1 MDRLKIGLSDEMSI
15 KDIAKKH
22 LGKKSN
28 NESELNKMI
37 THLKSQLSKGIKVEK
52 EHTSEIGTAKEIA
65 MDHISEDPNY
75 YTKLKTIEA
84 NETSADSSG
93 SFEGAFGGPVVTRKI
108 NKIHNFESDLSEV
121 TDSSSSG
128 AYDVSFSAGRSNPL
142 KINGPKSIMNSRA
155 VKDKNFPK
163 WGGPGG
169 VFVRVKEKCKKFP
182 YCNQGNTGAIEF
194 YEVEGLKE
202 STVNVAKK
210 TGIPYSEIEKLVIN
224 EINKIF
230 IK

>member
-1 MDRLKIGLSDEMSI
+1 MGYDFEKILR
-15 KDIAKKH
+15 
-22 LGKKSN
+22 GKKSQP
-28 NESELNKMI
+28 KD
-37 THLKSQLSKGIKVEK
+37 T
-52 EHTSEIGTAKEIA
+52 
-65 MDHISEDPNY
+65 
-75 YTKLKTIEA
+75 

-93 SFEGAFGGPVVTRKI
+93 SFEAAFGGPVVSRKI
-108 NKIHNFESDLSEV
+108 NKIHNFESDVNEI

-128 AYDVSFSAGRSNPL
+128 QYDASFSAGRSNPL

-163 WGGPGG
+163 WGGPQG
-169 VFVRVKEKCKKFP
+169 VFVKVKEKCKKFP

-194 YEVEGLKE
+194 YEVDGLKE
-202 STVNVAKK
+202 SIERVSKK
-210 TGIPYSEIEKLVIN
+210 SGIPYSEIEKVVIN